1 MLKTLAL
8 MCTLVLLAMPR
19 AVSARE
25 FSGLPPSAAVSQ
37 ISSVP
42 PTAAGM
48 EVSVQDDPLLV
59 YGSDRDAQ
67 FAALARAGANV
78 VRMNLIHAKGRSNLP
93 KAWKSGVGGGEWKLA
108 YYADMLT
115 YDAAVAAAWAHGI
128 RVEMTLLWYGQNN
141 PRALKKWMKSVAA
154 HFAGRVFRFSILNEP
169 DLLMSGIPSCSSK
182 AIHEMVAG
190 GIFRDKMVKMP
201 AYRHLSSRQAKSF
214 RGARFARVSVSTSVG
229 GHETA
234 YKRAPHGKYRKL
246 NRWQLMVVRGGHVQR
261 HLTAKAAC
269 RSVRKGRQYRKI
281 VQAVVPAIR
290 AAAPS
295 AQVMIG
301 ETSSRPGM
309 LLFAKTVTRPGLPR
323 VDGWLHHPYLRGE
336 GSIFNAAA
344 VRAAIHGLPLG
355 YDEFGY
361 AVNWPDRV
369 TALRRAWAQARA
381 DGVFQMNQFG
391 IQAPTGGTWNTS
403 LGGDFSLL
411 STIASP

>member
-169 DLLMSGIPSCSSK
+169 DLLMSGIPSC
-182 AIHEMVAG
+182 
-190 GIFRDKMVKMP
+190 
-201 AYRHLSSRQAKSF
+201 
-214 RGARFARVSVSTSVG
+214 
-229 GHETA
+229 
-234 YKRAPHGKYRKL
+234 
-246 NRWQLMVVRGGHVQR
+246 
-261 HLTAKAAC
+261 

-391 IQAPTGGTWNTS
+391 IQAPTGSTWNTS